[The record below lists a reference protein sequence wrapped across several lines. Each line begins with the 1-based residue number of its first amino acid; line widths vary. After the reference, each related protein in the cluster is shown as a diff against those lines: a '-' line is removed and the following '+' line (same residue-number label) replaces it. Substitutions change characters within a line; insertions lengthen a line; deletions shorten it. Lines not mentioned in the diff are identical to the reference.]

1 MSKVFSTFAFTL
13 LIATLS
19 TSPLPS
25 IPLVIL
31 NYKINGLLLGYIAT
45 LIGGLIASIN
55 QFFISRKLALPV
67 LKKRFPNKYKFIIK
81 YSNIISEMN
90 RFEFLLLLLSGV
102 IPNSI
107 ISVASG
113 LSRIKFNRFINCL
126 IVVSIPQQFIF
137 LIAASQI
144 GNVENFLKIRGINNI
159 NSVIF
164 TISILSFS
172 AFLISYFIRFLP
184 KLIGSFNSKN

>member
-13 LIATLS
+13 LIAALS

-55 QFFISRKLALPV
+55 QFFISRKLAIPL
-67 LKKRFPNKYKFIIK
+67 LKKRFPKKYQLIIK
-81 YSNIISEMN
+81 YSNILSAMN
-90 RFEFLLLLLSGV
+90 LFEFLFLLISGV

-113 LSRIKFNRFINCL
+113 LSRMKFHRFISCL

-144 GNVENFLKIRGINNI
+144 ANLEKFLKIRGINDI

-164 TISILSFS
+164 TISILSFT
-172 AFLISYFIRFLP
+172 AFLISYFTRFFP
-184 KLIGSFNSKN
+184 KLIGFFNSKS